1 MGADFATMRV
11 HMQPASS
18 EFSHAA
24 PYTDPSRTLFVVI
37 SFEGPDRW
45 SQAGG
50 LGVRVTGLADSLA
63 ILGHEVHVFFI
74 GDPERPGEEQYN
86 GVQLH
91 RWSQWL
97 SRHYHAGVYDGEE
110 DKRVDLTRSLPSYL
124 TERVLLPAIRAG
136 RVPVVLFEEWQTA
149 ECATIVNDLL
159 QDEQVRDRAIIAW
172 NANNAYSFDRIDW
185 PRLANAAMITT
196 VSRYMRSI
204 IRARGHDAL
213 VIPNG
218 IPDRLVRPM
227 KPRETQRVRDAFNG
241 TNFFF
246 KMARWGNDKGWT
258 QALDAM
264 RMLRDR
270 DRHTLLVA
278 RAGGPNGV
286 GGALEAEGEERGLR
300 VRGVD
305 SPAELGSAVAEA
317 KRGEADV
324 LSLRFGVTENLARGM
339 YAAADGTLA
348 NSVSEP
354 FGLVGLEAMAA
365 GGLLYTG
372 GTGEDYAVSG
382 RNAVVLETL
391 EPGEIADRA
400 EEMRDN
406 PETAARIRRNARRRA
421 RDFRWESVAGVLIN
435 RVRVQGLRQGLAVG

>member
-1 MGADFATMRV
+1 
-11 HMQPASS
+11 MQPA
-18 EFSHAA
+18 ATQVLNPA
-24 PYTDPSRTLFVVI
+24 PFPDASRTLFVVI

-50 LGVRVTGLADSLA
+50 LGIRVTGLADSLA
-63 ILGHEVHVFFI
+63 ALGHEVHVFFI
-74 GDPERPGEEQYN
+74 GDPDRPGEEVFN
-86 GVQLH
+86 GVALH

-97 SRHYHAGVYDGEE
+97 SRHYRAGVYDGEE
-110 DKRVDLTRSLPSYL
+110 EKRNDLTASLPPYL

-136 RVPVVLFEEWQTA
+136 RVPVILFEEWQTA
-149 ECATIVNDLL
+149 ECATIVSDLL
-159 QDEQVRDRAIIAW
+159 QNEQVRDQAIIAW

-185 PRLANAAMITT
+185 ARLANSAMITT

-218 IPDRLVRPM
+218 IPERLVRRQR
-227 KPRETQRVRDAFNG
+227 PREMQQLRETFDG
-241 TNFFF
+241 LPFFF

-258 QALDAM
+258 QALDAI
-264 RMLRDR
+264 RLLRDR
-270 DRHTLLVA
+270 DRDTLFVA
-278 RAGGPNGV
+278 RAGGPNGA
-286 GGALEAEGEERGLR
+286 GGALEEEGEERGLR
-300 VRGVD
+300 VQAVD
-305 SPAELGSAVAEA
+305 SPAELDNAVVNA
-317 KRGEADV
+317 KRGRTDV
-324 LSLRFGVTENLARGM
+324 LNLRFGVTEELARGL

-391 EPGEIADRA
+391 EPAEIADRA
-400 EEMRDN
+400 EELRDN
-406 PETAARIRRNARRRA
+406 PEAALRIRRNARRRA
-421 RDFRWESVAGVLIN
+421 RDFRWESVTNVLLN
-435 RVRVQGLRQGLAVG
+435 RMRIQGLRQGLAVG

>member
-1 MGADFATMRV
+1 
-11 HMQPASS
+11 MQPAANS
-18 EFSHAA
+18 FPPLNHAISDA
-24 PYTDPSRTLFVVI
+24 SRALFVVI

-63 ILGHEVHVFFI
+63 ELGHEVHVFFI
-74 GDPERPGEEQYN
+74 GDPERPGEETFN
-86 GVQLH
+86 GVRLH

-97 SRHYHAGVYDGEE
+97 SRHYRAGVYDGEE
-110 DKRVDLTRSLPSYL
+110 DKRTDLTASLPSYVVDK
-124 TERVLLPAIRAG
+124 VLLPAIRTG
-136 RVPVVLFEEWQTA
+136 RVPVVLLEEWQTA
-149 ECATIVNDLL
+149 ECATLIADQLTAHG
-159 QDEQVRDRAIIAW
+159 VRDRAVIAW

-185 PRLANAAMITT
+185 PRLANASMITT
-196 VSRYMRSI
+196 VSRYMRAI
-204 IRARGHDAL
+204 IRARGIDAL

-218 IPDRLVRPM
+218 IPHRLTRPVDRVDMR
-227 KPRETQRVRDAFNG
+227 RVREAFHG
-241 TNFFF
+241 VPFFF

-264 RMLRDR
+264 RLLRERDR
-270 DRHTLLVA
+270 RTLLVA
-278 RAGGPNGV
+278 RAGGPNGA
-286 GGALEAEGEERGLR
+286 GSALDAEAEERGLK
-300 VRGVD
+300 VHSVD
-305 SPAELGSAVAEA
+305 APEQIESAVADA
-317 KRGEADV
+317 RRGDADV
-324 LSLRFGVTENLARGM
+324 LNFRFGVSEQLARGM

-391 EPGEIADRA
+391 EPTEIADRA
-400 EEMRDN
+400 QEMEDRPDH
-406 PETAARIRRNARRRA
+406 AMRIRRAARRRA
-421 RDFRWESVAGVLIN
+421 RDFRWEQVAGVLLE
-435 RVRVQGLRQGLAVG
+435 RMESQAARQGLRL

>member
-1 MGADFATMRV
+1 
-11 HMQPASS
+11 MQPAASQLPTS
-18 EFSHAA
+18 A
-24 PYTDPSRTLFVVI
+24 PFADASQTLFIVI

-50 LGVRVTGLADSLA
+50 LGIRVTGLADSLA
-63 ILGHEVHVFFI
+63 AIGHEVHVFFI
-74 GDPERPGEEQYN
+74 GDPDRPGEEFFN
-86 GVQLH
+86 GVALH

-97 SRHYHAGVYDGEE
+97 SRYYRAGVYDGEE
-110 DKRVDLTRSLPSYL
+110 EKRNDLTASLPSYL
-124 TERVLLPAIRAG
+124 TDRVLLPAIRAG

-149 ECATIVNDLL
+149 ECATIVSDLL
-159 QDEQVRDRAIIAW
+159 QNEQVRDRAIIAW

-185 PRLANAAMITT
+185 ARLANSAMITT

-218 IPDRLVRPM
+218 IPDRLVRRAR
-227 KPRETQRVRDAFNG
+227 PRETQLVRETFDG
-241 TNFFF
+241 LPFFY

-264 RMLRDR
+264 RLLRER
-270 DRHTLLVA
+270 DHDTLLVA
-278 RAGGPNGV
+278 RAGGPNGA
-286 GGALEAEGEERGLR
+286 GGALEEEAEQHGLR
-300 VRGVD
+300 VQAVD
-305 SPAELGSAVAEA
+305 SPAELDGAVAHA
-317 KRGEADV
+317 KHGKVDV
-324 LSLRFGVTENLARGM
+324 LNLRFGVTEELARGL

-400 EEMRDN
+400 EELRDN
-406 PETAARIRRNARRRA
+406 PEAALRIRRNARRRA
-421 RDFRWESVAGVLIN
+421 RDFRWESVTNVLLN
-435 RVRVQGLRQGLAVG
+435 RMRIQGLRQGLAVG

>member
-1 MGADFATMRV
+1 
-11 HMQPASS
+11 MQPASS
-18 EFSHAA
+18 VFSQSA
-24 PYTDPSRTLFVVI
+24 PSLDASRTLFIVI

-63 ILGHEVHVFFI
+63 VLGHEVHVFFI
-74 GDPERPGEEQYN
+74 GDPERPGEEVYN

-97 SRHYHAGVYDGEE
+97 SRHFHAGVYDGEE
-110 DKRVDLTRSLPSYL
+110 EKRNDLTASLPSYL
-124 TERVLLPAIRAG
+124 TDRVLLPAIRAG

-149 ECATIVNDLL
+149 ECATIVSDLL
-159 QDEQVRDRAIIAW
+159 KNEQVRDRAIIAW

-185 PRLANAAMITT
+185 NRLADSAMITT

-218 IPDRLVRPM
+218 IPERLVRPM
-227 KPRETQRVRDAFNG
+227 RPRESQQVRDAFSG
-241 TNFFF
+241 APFFF

-264 RMLRDR
+264 RLLRDR
-270 DRHTLLVA
+270 DRETLLVA
-278 RAGGPNGV
+278 RAGGPNGA
-286 GGALEAEGEERGLR
+286 GGALEEEGEQRGLR
-300 VRGVD
+300 VRAVD
-305 SPAELGSAVAEA
+305 SIQDMEGAVADA
-317 KRGEADV
+317 KRGRADV
-324 LSLRFGVTENLARGM
+324 LNLRFGVSEALARGL

-400 EEMRDN
+400 EELRDN
-406 PETAARIRRNARRRA
+406 PEAAARIRRNARRRA
-421 RDFRWESVAGVLIN
+421 RDFRWESVAGVLMH
-435 RVRVQGLRQGLAVG
+435 RMRVQGLRQGLALG

>member
-1 MGADFATMRV
+1 ML
-11 HMQPASS
+11 PAA
-18 EFSHAA
+18 SH
-24 PYTDPSRTLFVVI
+24 DPSANAYLDASRTVFIVI

-63 ILGHEVHVFFI
+63 ALGHEVHVFFI
-74 GDPERPGEEQYN
+74 GDPERPGEETYN

-97 SRHYHAGVYDGEE
+97 SRHYRAGVYDGEE
-110 DKRVDLTRSLPSYL
+110 EKRADLTASLPSFV
-124 TERVLLPAIRAG
+124 TEKVVIPAIRAG
-136 RVPVVLFEEWQTA
+136 KVPIVLFEEWQTA
-149 ECATIVNDLL
+149 ECASLVSDHLHLTGL
-159 QDEQVRDRAIIAW
+159 RDQAILAW

-185 PRLANAAMITT
+185 PRLASSAMITT

-204 IRARGHDAL
+204 IRARGFDAL

-218 IPDRLVRPM
+218 IPERLTRPM
-227 KPRETQRVRDAFNG
+227 RPRELQQVRDAFAG
-241 TNFFF
+241 MPFFF

-264 RMLRDR
+264 RLLRER
-270 DRHTLLVA
+270 DDNTLMVA
-278 RAGGPNGV
+278 RAGGPNGA
-286 GGALEAEGEERGLR
+286 GGALESEGERRGLR
-300 VRGVD
+300 VQSVD
-305 SPAELGSAVAEA
+305 SPAEIPVAVESA
-317 KRGEADV
+317 KRGHTDV
-324 LSLRFGVTENLARGM
+324 LNLRFGVTEELARGM

-400 EEMRDN
+400 QELRED
-406 PETAARIRRNARRRA
+406 PDTAARIRRNARRRA
-421 RDFRWESVAGVLIN
+421 RDFRWECVAEVLVG
-435 RVRVQGLRQGLAVG
+435 RLRLQGLRQGLSTV